1 MSLSISQNKK
11 NTLYHYL
18 IYFRRRRGGMGI
30 PYDLAHTEF
39 TTVFANHNLVI
50 KHEHIPKHR
59 MWVTLDLSPK
69 EIQHHTENLAY
80 TEAILSQHIEPY
92 SGQTITPIERGRWHI
107 GWVRQGNNQIHQE
120 EVFVQNISQRRQ
132 ESPDQQTFPIF
143 KNGQLITAKGYHTRR
158 ALSAMDARFLFNI
171 AQQQPNARILDP
183 FAGFGGIIRE
193 AHRRN
198 ITIIASDIDPTLSMG
213 LHNLAP
219 QTYTLADAR
228 SLPHPSHTF
237 DAIITEPPF
246 HPKYQH
252 AAYDALPE
260 LIRVLKPNGKL
271 ILLIAQNMCA
281 TIQSQCDQLRLNLTQ
296 IATIPRDHGLR
307 CPVLVI
313 QSLTH

>member
-1 MSLSISQNKK
+1 LTTNKPEI
-11 NTLYHYL
+11 THHYL

-30 PYDLAHTEF
+30 PYALAHTEF
-39 TTVFANHNLVI
+39 TTVFANHNLII

-59 MWVTLDLSPK
+59 MWVILDLSPK
-69 EIQHHTENLAY
+69 EIQNHSENLAY
-80 TEAILSQHIEPY
+80 TEAILSQQIEPY
-92 SGQTITPIERGRWHI
+92 AGQTITPIARGRWHI
-107 GWVRQGNNQIHQE
+107 GWVRQGNTQIYQE
-120 EVFVQNISQRRQ
+120 EIFVQNMPQRRQ
-132 ESPDQQTFPIF
+132 ESPDQQTFPIY
-143 KNGQLITAKGYHTRR
+143 KNGKLITAKGYHTRR

-171 AQQQPNARILDP
+171 ASLPSNARILDP

-198 ITIIASDIDPTLSMG
+198 IIIFASDIDPILSKG
-213 LHNLAP
+213 LQNLAP

-252 AAYDALPE
+252 AIYDALPE
-260 LIRVLKPNGKL
+260 LTHAIKPQGKL
-271 ILLIAQNMCA
+271 ILLIAQNMHA
-281 TIQSQCDQLRLNLTQ
+281 NIQAQCQESHLKLTH

-313 QSLTH
+313 QSLTK

>member
-1 MSLSISQNKK
+1 
-11 NTLYHYL
+11 
-18 IYFRRRRGGMGI
+18 MGI
-30 PYDLAHTEF
+30 PYVLARTELTALF
-39 TTVFANHNLVI
+39 SAHNLQI
-50 KHEHIPKHR
+50 IHEHIPKHR
-59 MWVTLDLSPK
+59 MWITLNLSAT
-69 EIQHHTENLAY
+69 EIQQHAQNLAY
-80 TEAILSQHIEPY
+80 TEAILSQNIEPY
-92 SGQTITPIERGRWHI
+92 RGKTITPIERGRWHT
-107 GWVRQGNNQIHQE
+107 GWVRQGNKQIYQK

-132 ESPDQQTFPIF
+132 ESPDQQTFPIY
-143 KNGQLITAKGYHTRR
+143 KNGKWITAKGYHTRR

-171 AQQQPNARILDP
+171 AQLQPNARILDP

-198 ITIIASDIDPTLSMG
+198 ITIFVSDIDPILSMG

-246 HPKYQH
+246 HPKYQS
-252 AAYDALPE
+252 AIDNALLE
-260 LIRVLKPNGKL
+260 LMRVLIPHGKL

-281 TIQSQCDQLRLNLTQ
+281 TIQSQCDQSNLNLTH

-313 QSLTH
+313 QSLTR

>member
-1 MSLSISQNKK
+1 M
-11 NTLYHYL
+11 THHYL
-18 IYFRRRRGGMGI
+18 VYFRRRRGGMGI

-39 TTVFANHNLVI
+39 TAIFANHNLII

-59 MWVTLDLSPK
+59 MWVILDLSPK
-69 EIQHHTENLAY
+69 EIQLHAQNLAY

-92 SGQTITPIERGRWHI
+92 GGQTITPIERGRWHI
-107 GWVRQGNNQIHQE
+107 GWVRQGNNQIYQE
-120 EVFVQNISQRRQ
+120 EAFVQNILQRRQ
-132 ESPDQQTFPIF
+132 ESPDQQTFPIY
-143 KNGQLITAKGYHTRR
+143 KNGKLIAAKGYHTRR

-171 AQQQPNARILDP
+171 AHLQPNARILDP

-198 ITIIASDIDPTLSMG
+198 ITIFASDIDPTLSMG
-213 LHNLAP
+213 LHNLAL

-228 SLPHPSHTF
+228 SLPHPSHIF

-246 HPKYQH
+246 HPTYQH
-252 AAYDALPE
+252 AVYDALPE
-260 LIRVLKPNGKL
+260 LMRVLKPNGKL
-271 ILLIAQNMCA
+271 MLLIAQNMCA
-281 TIQSQCDQLRLNLTQ
+281 TIQSLCDQLNLNHTH

-307 CPVLVI
+307 CSVRLI

>member
-1 MSLSISQNKK
+1 MTTNK
-11 NTLYHYL
+11 TEMTHHYL
-18 IYFRRRRGGMGI
+18 VYFRRRRGGMGI

-39 TTVFANHNLVI
+39 TAIFANHNLII

-59 MWVTLDLSPK
+59 MWVILDLSPK
-69 EIQHHTENLAY
+69 EIQLHAQNLAY

-92 SGQTITPIERGRWHI
+92 GGQTITPIERGRWHI
-107 GWVRQGNNQIHQE
+107 GWVRQGNNQIYQE
-120 EVFVQNISQRRQ
+120 EAFVQNILQRRQ
-132 ESPDQQTFPIF
+132 ESPDQQTFPIY
-143 KNGQLITAKGYHTRR
+143 KNGKLIAAKGYHTRR

-171 AQQQPNARILDP
+171 AHLQPNARILDP

-198 ITIIASDIDPTLSMG
+198 ITIFASDIDPTLSMG
-213 LHNLAP
+213 LHNLAL

-228 SLPHPSHTF
+228 SLPHPSHIF

-246 HPKYQH
+246 HPTYQH
-252 AAYDALPE
+252 AVYDALPE
-260 LIRVLKPNGKL
+260 LMRVLKPNGKL
-271 ILLIAQNMCA
+271 MLLIAQNMCA
-281 TIQSQCDQLRLNLTQ
+281 TIQSLCDQLNLNHTH

-307 CPVLVI
+307 CSVRLI